1 MLPEDG
7 GLGYQPVIS
16 TLDGMCRR
24 LVDWN
29 RLAESEGVRVK
40 GVVQRLGIEVREDGV
55 DVNVVA
61 PVKM

>member
-1 MLPEDG
+1 VA
-7 GLGYQPVIS
+7 Q
-16 TLDGMCRR
+16 
-24 LVDWN
+24 
-29 RLAESEGVRVK
+29 SEGDRVK